1 MKCKFVKYTS
11 REQFQLSHAAHRK
24 KENNVT
30 DINLAMLGIYFKFNI
45 ARKLTK
51 RKNTSNKIKLW
62 ETDGTGQ

>member
-1 MKCKFVKYTS
+1 M
-11 REQFQLSHAAHRK
+11 SHAAHRK
-24 KENNVT
+24 KENNVI